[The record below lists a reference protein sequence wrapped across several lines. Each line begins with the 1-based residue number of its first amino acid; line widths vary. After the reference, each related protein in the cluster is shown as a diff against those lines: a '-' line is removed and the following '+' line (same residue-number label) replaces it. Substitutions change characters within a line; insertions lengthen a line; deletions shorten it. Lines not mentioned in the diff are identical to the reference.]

1 MRWGRGAAAAL
12 QPLLGLAPAAQL
24 SRARRVAAGG
34 EQPPVRSLVVGKF
47 AGRALGDG
55 EEVLAETRPHALV
68 LLGPALLL
76 AAALAGAVAI
86 AVELPQ
92 APVAVAW
99 LLTAMV
105 AVPALWLGVRF
116 LRWRATRLLV
126 TPTRLV
132 YRRGVLSRDVVRL
145 RLHRVT
151 EVHCTQRMLDRL
163 VGRGRLVLELSGDD
177 PVVIED
183 VRRPRSLQRLVDG
196 CLDDLAG
203 SPRRGA
209 TTGGPPSR
217 GSSPA
222 TRTSPRSSSR
232 RAPARDGAG
241 AGWSDTP
248 PHGAAADRSPAPG
261 SLSATLVEL
270 DGLRRRGI
278 LSAEE
283 FAAKK
288 AELLRRW

>member
-1 MRWGRGAAAAL
+1 
-12 QPLLGLAPAAQL
+12 
-24 SRARRVAAGG
+24 
-34 EQPPVRSLVVGKF
+34 
-47 AGRALGDG
+47 
-55 EEVLAETRPHALV
+55 
-68 LLGPALLL
+68 
-76 AAALAGAVAI
+76 
-86 AVELPQ
+86 
-92 APVAVAW
+92 
-99 LLTAMV
+99 
-105 AVPALWLGVRF
+105 
-116 LRWRATRLLV
+116 
-126 TPTRLV
+126 
-132 YRRGVLSRDVVRL
+132 
-145 RLHRVT
+145 
-151 EVHCTQRMLDRL
+151 
-163 VGRGRLVLELSGDD
+163 LELSGDD

-196 CLDDLAG
+196 CLDDLTGA
-203 SPRRGA
+203 PRRGA
-209 TTGGPPSR
+209 TAGRPPSR

-222 TRTSPRSSSR
+222 TWASQRPPSR
-232 RAPARDGAG
+232 RTPARDDAAG